1 MGQFKTID
9 DIEVSDKRVL
19 LRADLNVP
27 IVGGKISDFTRLN
40 RVAGTINELAERG
53 AKLVV
58 MSHFGRPE
66 GKFSPEFSLAPIA
79 DGLSVATGKEIKF
92 AVDCIGTETENA
104 VDALSEGQILLLEN
118 LRFYAEEE
126 SNDPEFAAKLAKL
139 GDVYVNDAFSCSHR
153 AHASVVGIT
162 KHLPSAAG
170 RLMQEELE
178 NLERILGTPK
188 KPVAAIIGG
197 SKISSKL
204 ALLESLLAKVD
215 VMIIGGGM
223 ANTFLKAKGF
233 NIGSSLCENDLLDTA
248 KKIMAAA
255 DKKGC
260 KIILPVDCV
269 VAQEFKKHA
278 PSKILSADKITSGMI
293 LDIGPKTVE
302 LAARELANVKTIL
315 WNGPMGA
322 FELAPFDV
330 GTVSLARV
338 VGALAE
344 EGKIESISG
353 GGDTVS
359 ALSHAALTDS
369 FTYISTAGGA
379 FLEWLEGKELPGVAA
394 LKTAPA
400 KKKSA

>member
-1 MGQFKTID
+1 
-9 DIEVSDKRVL
+9 
-19 LRADLNVP
+19 
-27 IVGGKISDFTRLN
+27 
-40 RVAGTINELAERG
+40 
-53 AKLVV
+53 
-58 MSHFGRPE
+58 
-66 GKFSPEFSLAPIA
+66 
-79 DGLSVATGKEIKF
+79 
-92 AVDCIGTETENA
+92 
-104 VDALSEGQILLLEN
+104 
-118 LRFYAEEE
+118 
-126 SNDPEFAAKLAKL
+126 
-139 GDVYVNDAFSCSHR
+139 
-153 AHASVVGIT
+153 
-162 KHLPSAAG
+162 
-170 RLMQEELE
+170 MQEELE

-248 KKIMAAA
+248 KKILAAA

-278 PSKILSADKITSGMI
+278 PSRILAADKITSGMI

-302 LAARELANVKTIL
+302 LAAKELANVKTIL